1 MPEDSSTPDYPRG
14 FFERL
19 RVAPGRPLLL
29 VAVGV
34 ILVVLFLRGGCSGVE
49 IEQSQA
55 IVTARAA
62 LDEHPEAFVPEATE
76 AKLLRQGFP
85 PTPMWVVVFT
95 VPDPEG
101 DAEQFLH
108 HAAVWVHAGTGE
120 LRQINVGEP
129 DDG

>member
-1 MPEDSSTPDYPRG
+1 MSDDSSTPDYPKG

-29 VAVGV
+29 VAFGL
-34 ILVVLFLRGGCSGVE
+34 ILVILFLRGGCSGVDISE
-49 IEQSQA
+49 RQA
-55 IVTARAA
+55 VNTARAA
-62 LDEHPEAFVPEATE
+62 LEAHPEAFEPERTE
-76 AKLLRQGFP
+76 ARVLRQGFP

-101 DAEQFLH
+101 DAERFLH

-120 LRQINVGEP
+120 LRQITVSEP